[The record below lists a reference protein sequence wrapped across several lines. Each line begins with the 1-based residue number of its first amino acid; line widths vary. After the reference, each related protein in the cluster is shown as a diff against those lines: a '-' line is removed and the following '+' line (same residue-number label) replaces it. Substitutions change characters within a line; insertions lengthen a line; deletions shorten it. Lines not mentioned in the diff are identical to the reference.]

1 MPTFTI
7 PGNGIISGTF
17 DTEELDRRREEQR
30 KQEAEYD
37 AAMRA
42 SATREAEQQKT
53 IDEIETFSLLPFI
66 KAELAEEMAVKTP
79 AALCGYLEDC
89 QRFKECAQRW
99 DLDYLPAT
107 PQMVAVYLSEES
119 EKGIEHVRRQ
129 VNAIRELHRATNNPD
144 PTTDILVRA
153 ILRLCEK
160 EDDKQKKGTN

>member
-1 MPTFTI
+1 MAITKF
-7 PGNGIISGTF
+7 NGGGILGGVEWDSDKIAARL
-17 DTEELDRRREEQR
+17 EEERRQA
-30 KQEAEYD
+30 AEYD
-37 AAMRA
+37 AAMKA
-42 SATREAEQQKT
+42 QAEREAEQQKT
-53 IDEIETFSLLPFI
+53 IDEIERFSLLPYI

-79 AALCGYLEDC
+79 AALCEYLEDC

-107 PQMVAVYLSEES
+107 PQMVAVNLSEES

-153 ILRLCEK
+153 IVRLCEK
-160 EDDKQKKGTN
+160 EDDKQKGLN